1 MILNKHTVEAEKLL
15 KINND
20 IYRIMSLFNNDK
32 ALRKLIVNTGKNPLQ
47 MPDVPQEQDLRDK
60 QIARTPLLPYNAEDS
75 SFVVV
80 TLISGEAERETDSIQ
95 ATLAIDVF
103 TPGNQWI
110 INEGVRPLNIAHAI
124 DNLMQ
129 FELKQTDGVR
139 YRLTGIVN
147 AQLSDVLLGYRML
160 YESTIN
166 D

>member
-1 MILNKHTVEAEKLL
+1 MILNKRPLEAEKLL

-20 IYRIMSLFNNDK
+20 IYRIMTVLNQDK
-32 ALRKLIVNTGKNPLQ
+32 ALRKLIVNTGINPLQ
-47 MPDVPQEQDLRDK
+47 MADVPEEQDLRDK
-60 QIARTPLLPYNAEDS
+60 QITRTPLLPHNAEDS
-75 SFVVV
+75 TTVSITF
-80 TLISGEAERETDSIQ
+80 IHGAAEMETDSMFT
-95 ATLAIDVF
+95 TLVIDIF

-124 DNLMQ
+124 DNIMQ

-139 YRLTGIVN
+139 YRLSEIVN
-147 AQLSDVLLGYRML
+147 TQLSDVLLGYRMI

>member
-1 MILNKHTVEAEKLL
+1 MILNKKTTEAEKLL

-20 IYRIMSLFNNDK
+20 IYRIMTLFNKDK
-32 ALRKLIVNTGKNPLQ
+32 ALRKLILNTGKNPLQ
-47 MPDVPQEQDLRDK
+47 MPDIPEEQDLRDK
-60 QIARTPLLPYNAEDS
+60 QIARTPLLPYNEEDS
-75 SFVVV
+75 SFVAI
-80 TLISGEAERETDSIQ
+80 TFISGEAEGDTDSMQ

-139 YRLTGIVN
+139 YRLTGMVN
-147 AQLSDVLLGYRML
+147 AQLSDILIGYRMI
-160 YESTIN
+160 YESIIN